1 MTLPTKAR
9 WDKYDGYVG
18 NFRADLALDTTSD
31 EANLVL
37 AVGINSSGAVV
48 IGAGQTGISGLM
60 ILPVGNDYISG
71 LVLPGPI
78 AGDAVDIGK
87 HGEITN
93 FFPTK
98 FVSGSPGHFDV
109 ADTPAAAGTKY
120 YAHADGTV
128 TATRGADGVYVGHTV
143 EASRLIVN
151 VVDDPGVITVA
162 DIGATGTASS
172 STTLHGNGTWA

>member
-1 MTLPTKAR
+1 MTTTLPTKAR

-18 NFRADLALDTTSD
+18 NFRAMLNADTTAD
-31 EANLVL
+31 QANIIL

-60 ILPVGNDYISG
+60 ILPVGNDYITG
-71 LVLPGPI
+71 AVLPGPQ

-98 FVSGSPGHFDV
+98 FASSAF
-109 ADTPAAAGTKY
+109 AANDTPAAAGTKY
-120 YAHADGTV
+120 YAHANGTV
-128 TATRGADGVYVGHTV
+128 DAVKGADGIYVGHTV
-143 EASRLIVN
+143 EATRLIVN
-151 VVDDPGVITVA
+151 VVEDF
-162 DIGATGTASS
+162 GAVTAAELGSGTANG
-172 STTLHGNGTWA
+172 STTLHGNLTWS